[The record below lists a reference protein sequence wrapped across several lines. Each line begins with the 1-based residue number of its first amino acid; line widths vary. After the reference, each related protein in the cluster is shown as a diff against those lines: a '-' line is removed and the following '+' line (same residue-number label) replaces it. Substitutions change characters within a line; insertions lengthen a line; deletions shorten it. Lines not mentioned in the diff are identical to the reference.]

1 MITTIGAL
9 DSMSS
14 VSEVFSSIPAVVLW
28 VLGVFVALSIIS
40 IFFKSLRRL
49 VYRLAQAGLV
59 VLLLC
64 GILAGSYLL
73 FFDRCDTLVSYDDG
87 SDVRLIGICKEVR
100 ISSRGDSRRASFLL
114 RDPTGNLRVVT
125 TSGAPAEGSFI
136 YLRGRKGTFDGDSTF
151 VVSDYQ
157 LSPF

>member
-1 MITTIGAL
+1 MTTTIGAL
-9 DSMSS
+9 DFMSS
-14 VSEVFSSIPAVVLW
+14 VSAFFSSIPAVALW
-28 VLGVFVALSIIS
+28 LLGVFVALSIIS

-49 VYRLAQAGLV
+49 VCRLMQAGLV

-87 SDVRLIGICKEVR
+87 SDVRLIGVCREVQ
-100 ISSRGDSRRASFLL
+100 ISPMGDGHRASFLL

-125 TSGAPAEGSFI
+125 TSGAPAEGSVI
-136 YLRGRKGTFDGDSTF
+136 YLRGRKGTFNGDHTF
-151 VVSDYQ
+151 VVSDYR